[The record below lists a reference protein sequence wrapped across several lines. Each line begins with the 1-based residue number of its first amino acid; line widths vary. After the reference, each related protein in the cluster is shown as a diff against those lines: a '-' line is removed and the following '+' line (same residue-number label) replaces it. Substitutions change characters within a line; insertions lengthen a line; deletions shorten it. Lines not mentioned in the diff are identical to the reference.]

1 MKRKEIYEN
10 FLLKIKEV
18 LENDNFEWI
27 DYILEYMYSSWI
39 PDDIM
44 EELDDILNEITLYSE
59 LKTLEYKQEAL
70 DLIKDFEDTL

>member
-1 MKRKEIYEN
+1 MKPKEIYEN

-27 DYILEYMYSSWI
+27 DYILEYMYSAWI

-44 EELDDILNEITLYSE
+44 EEIDDILNEATLYSE
-59 LKTLEYKQEAL
+59 LKQQEYKQEAL

>member
-44 EELDDILNEITLYSE
+44 DELDDILNEITLYSE